1 MCLFLDNIKKVICL
15 TTKSIWKRSSTSTNT
30 TKIPIAMR
38 RTMGENSTEA
48 HPKIKITI
56 SSNSTTYLKRFT
68 KTTSPS

>member
-15 TTKSIWKRSSTSTNT
+15 TTKSIWKRSSTNT

-68 KTTSPS
+68 RTTSQS